1 MIKRNW
7 GSAAKIIIIAIVLS
21 LAGCGQSGEG
31 KVKLDFMWF
40 SDGGEGE
47 VMKEIIKKYEKQNPD
62 VDINLVEIAFKDVK
76 TKLKTMIA
84 GGKPPALV
92 RINDTY
98 EFADYAIDL
107 TDYVGDQEKFISQFE
122 DSIKPFYVIDGKI
135 IAAPMDVTANG
146 MYYNKDL
153 FRKAGVKV
161 PQTPEEIWTWDEFTA
176 ALKKVKEKGDARYP
190 MVWDSSGHRWS
201 TMMYEYGGSLFNENL
216 TKAAV
221 NSPAS
226 VRALTD
232 FRNMHKEGLIPDS
245 VWLGGENPN
254 NLFRSGTVA
263 VHLAGNWMMG
273 SYKDIT
279 HFKWGV
285 TYLPKDEKRS
295 SVPGGKYVMGLK
307 NTGVEKE
314 TAKFIQYLS
323 TKEVNAEYIEK
334 SLFLSAR
341 KDNKELNY
349 PLDDHM
355 FDVFTDEFKN
365 TSPQAAKDWSNQ
377 QVMNKNA
384 GDLTTGIAKALK
396 GESTPR
402 EALDEVAKIFDDTIE
417 QNKKQP

>member
-1 MIKRNW
+1 MKRKW
-7 GSAAKIIIIAIVLS
+7 GMYAKIIILAFMLS

-31 KVKLDFMWF
+31 KVRLDFMWF

-47 VMKEIIKKYEKQNPD
+47 VMKEIIENYEKQHPE
-62 VDINLVEIAFKDVK
+62 VDINLVEVAFKDVK

-98 EFADYAIDL
+98 EFADHAIDL
-107 TDYVGDQEKFISQFE
+107 TEYVGDKDKFIGQFE
-122 DSIKPFYVIDGKI
+122 DSIQPFYVINDRI
-135 IAAPMDVTANG
+135 IAAPMDITANG

-153 FRKAGVKV
+153 FKKAGVEV
-161 PQTPEEIWTWDEFTA
+161 PASPEEVWTWDEFRTA
-176 ALKKVKEKGDARYP
+176 LQQIKASGEARYP
-190 MVWDSSGHRWS
+190 MVWDFSGHRWS
-201 TMMYEYGGSLFNENL
+201 TMMYEYGGSLFDKDL

-221 NSPAS
+221 NSPEA
-226 VRALTD
+226 VNALAEFKD
-232 FRNMHKEGLIPDS
+232 MHEEGLIPDS

-279 HFKWGV
+279 HFDWGV
-285 TYLPKDEKRS
+285 TYLPKEERRS

-314 TAKFIQYLS
+314 TAEFIQYLS

-341 KDNKELNY
+341 KDNKDLSY
-349 PLDDHM
+349 PMDDKL
-355 FDVFTDEFKN
+355 FAVFTDEFKN
-365 TSPQAAKDWSNQ
+365 TSPQAAKDWGNQ
-377 QVMNKNA
+377 KVMTKNA
-384 GDLTTGIAKALK
+384 GDLTTGISKALK
-396 GESTPR
+396 GELTPQ
-402 EALDEVAKIFDDTIE
+402 EALDEVAKIFDETIK
-417 QNKKQP
+417 QNNKQP